1 MDVHN
6 IEQIGLLN
14 LLEHA
19 NVGVVIHARDTSVI
33 YANPTALSM
42 LRLSYTQIIGKDA
55 LDPQW
60 KFVDESQ
67 ATLPIDEYPAFR
79 VLNHQQPL
87 QNQIMGVVDSQ
98 HSEISWFSVNGYFE
112 GDRNSDHG
120 FVVISFVDITENK
133 SLFSFADIVQN
144 AQDIVIVTDAG
155 DIERPFGPKI
165 VYVNDAFEVLTGYR
179 AQEVIGKTPRILQG
193 QGTDKKALAR
203 VRAAMQ
209 QKVRC
214 TETVLNFSKTGK
226 PYWLEMNIIPLKNRF
241 GEVTHF
247 AAIERD
253 VSSAK
258 YYEAAIQQRNEE
270 LQEIKGHLEQAVS
283 ERTEELR
290 KANTRLQ
297 RLAYEDSLTG
307 LPNRK
312 SFLDQAAQQLARA
325 NRGKSMVGV
334 AILDVDYFK
343 RINDS
348 YGHDIGDQALCAVA
362 GIIRKT
368 FRTEDV
374 VGRFG
379 GEEFAICILALS
391 TQVILDMLERL
402 KESITRGVEEFDF
415 SPLTVSIGVC
425 CEPGSCSI
433 DLNQRLK
440 RADIALYQAKNLGRN
455 RVHVYKSESD
465 D

>member
-1 MDVHN
+1 MDFQQ
-6 IEQIGLLN
+6 IEKIGLLN

-42 LRLSYTQIIGKDA
+42 LRLSYSQIIGKDA

-60 KFVDESQ
+60 RFVDERH

-79 VLNHQQPL
+79 VLNHHQPL
-87 QNQIMGVVDSQ
+87 RNQVVGVVDSY
-98 HSEISWFSVNGYFE
+98 HSDISWFSVNGYFE
-112 GDRNSDHG
+112 GDRTTDHG

-144 AQDIVIVTDAG
+144 AQDIVIVTEANNL
-155 DIERPFGPKI
+155 ERPFGPKI
-165 VYVNDAFEVLTGYR
+165 VYINDAFETLTGY
-179 AQEVIGKTPRILQG
+179 QPEEVIGKTPRILQG
-193 QGTDKKALAR
+193 KETSKAALAR
-203 VRAAMQ
+203 VRTALQ
-209 QKVRC
+209 QKIRC
-214 TETVLNFSKTGK
+214 TETVLNFSKSGK
-226 PYWLEMNIIPLKNRF
+226 PYWLEMNIIPLKNRY

-258 YYEAAIQQRNEE
+258 YYEAAIQQRNDE
-270 LQEIKGHLEQAVS
+270 LQAIKGHLEQAVF

-290 KANTRLQ
+290 KANIRLQ

-325 NRGKSMVGV
+325 KRGKLIVGI

-362 GIIRKT
+362 DIIRKT
-368 FRTEDV
+368 LRTEDV

-379 GEEFAICILALS
+379 GEEFAICILAAD
-391 TQVILDMLERL
+391 TQIIVDMLLRL
-402 KESITRGVEEFDF
+402 KDSLTKGVEGFDF
-415 SPLTVSIGVC
+415 APLTVSIGVC
-425 CEPGSCSI
+425 CEPGSCSL
-433 DLNQRLK
+433 DMNQRLK
-440 RADIALYQAKNLGRN
+440 RADIALYQAKNSGRN
-455 RVHVYKSESD
+455 RVNIHNKESSD
-465 D
+465 